1 MTAKQSRWRKEKEL
15 LAKRLLSS
23 EVEAMRSER
32 QLCKQKELIDGLKK
46 EIRNQTDELQRNREK
61 MDLYKEVMGKRR
73 NARHIGKGD
82 YRHGYEM

>member
-1 MTAKQSRWRKEKEL
+1 
-15 LAKRLLSS
+15 
-23 EVEAMRSER
+23 MRSER
-32 QLCKQKELIDGLKK
+32 QLCKQKELIDGFIDEIDRLKK

-82 YRHGYEM
+82 YRHGYEILSQ